1 MARTLAKDHDEKR
14 MQIMTTAAAVF
25 AKDGVDRASMASI
38 AKACGVSKAN
48 IYHYHRSKEDLL
60 FDLLSEHLADLRD
73 RVISIDQPKAAPKDR
88 FEMAVKEILSAYQG
102 ADNHH
107 RIQMQSLSML
117 ADEKQKVLR
126 GLQRDL
132 VRHVS
137 GIVQDLAPL
146 RFTDKSVLRSTTMSV
161 FGMLNWYFMW
171 NTGAG
176 SNARRAYA
184 HLVSDLVLNG
194 IQEDAQVPA

>member
-14 MQIMTTAAAVF
+14 TQIMSTAAAVF
-25 AKDGVDRASMASI
+25 AKDGVDRASMSSVAQ
-38 AKACGVSKAN
+38 ACGVSKAN

-60 FDLLSEHLADLRD
+60 FDILDVHLTDLRD
-73 RVISIDQPKAAPKDR
+73 RVVSADQPDAPPDER
-88 FEMAVKEILSAYQG
+88 FRIAVAEILSAYQG

-107 RIQMQSLSML
+107 RIQMQSLNML
-117 ADEKQKVLR
+117 AEDKQRALR
-126 GLQRDL
+126 NLQRDL

-137 GIVQDLAPL
+137 SIVRELAPD
-146 RFTDKSVLRSTTMSV
+146 RFADKSVLRSTTMSV

-176 SNARRAYA
+176 IDARRNYA
-184 HLVSDLVLNG
+184 TLVSDLVLNG
-194 IQEDAQVPA
+194 IRED